1 MTNKNDAGK
10 SAAEHPVVRY
20 VNQVRVRYNDTDR
33 MSFVYHAN
41 YAMYFEVSR
50 LEMLRARGLTY
61 KKMEEEGGVML
72 PVSDLHIKY
81 IHPAFYDDV
90 LDVEVT
96 LLEKPSV
103 RVRFGY
109 RVTNQDGV
117 LICTGEVVLACVDVK
132 TRRPTRAPEY
142 FLKCFPEFDR

>member
-1 MTNKNDAGK
+1 M
-10 SAAEHPVVRY
+10 
-20 VNQVRVRYNDTDR
+20 NQVRVRYNDTDR
-33 MSFVYHAN
+33 MSFVYHGN

-50 LEMLRARGLTY
+50 LEMLRSRGLTY

-81 IHPAFYDDV
+81 IHPAFYDDL

-117 LICTGEVVLACVDVK
+117 LICTGEVVLACVDGHPVAVLEDSMLALAFHPEL
-132 TRRPTRAPEY
+132 TRDLRFHAWLARRAAA
-142 FLKCFPEFDR
+142 RARH